1 MMLIVNCDD
10 GCDGDSSDDG
20 GDNQSDTEI
29 RQETFESV
37 GQKQILSTKNT
48 KNVYLNIICGGSRR
62 LKMLSSSTKI
72 QI

>member
-48 KNVYLNIICGGSRR
+48 KNVICGRSRR
-62 LKMLSSSTKI
+62 LEMLSSSTKI
-72 QI
+72 QIMEQS